1 MTTVLPCLGGGYQPP
16 ILKEYLKIFQI
27 QCRIKSI
34 QKLTDIF
41 TPDKECQE
49 AIRQFASKFPLNISR
64 GLRPS
69 IGKFGRA
76 KCLNHINTPLLL
88 RL

>member
-1 MTTVLPCLGGGYQPP
+1 MPGGWVSTTHP
-16 ILKEYLKIFQI
+16 KEIFKIFQI
-27 QCRIKSI
+27 QCHIKSI

-76 KCLNHINTPLLL
+76 KCLNHINSGWAGG
-88 RL
+88 